1 MKSRINLLSRNFS
14 TFISMKKLHLI
25 LTAILCF
32 VFLYIIYILAFFLRD
47 SEAFFSKAI
56 TNLCIVSTYPLK
68 MLRDLYGEKLSGL
81 HITLNFAIIS
91 VIVSF
96 IVNFFRGKL
105 IRRQADSK
113 TFQAGQ
119 SQFWASQSLITSKW
133 FYSKS
138 NIE

>member
-1 MKSRINLLSRNFS
+1 M
-14 TFISMKKLHLI
+14 HLI

-47 SEAFFSKAI
+47 SEAFVSKVI

-68 MLRDLYGEKLSGL
+68 ILRDLYGEKLSGL

-113 TFQAGQ
+113 TF
-119 SQFWASQSLITSKW
+119 
-133 FYSKS
+133 
-138 NIE
+138 